1 LLSKDL
7 PGDTHSLF
15 NPAFSQ
21 ASTILRMPHLHLP
34 MQFPFGIPPFYDLIV
49 VDGSVMSFPDG
60 SVSLAGKAAGRCRLM
75 IKASAR

>member
-1 LLSKDL
+1 
-7 PGDTHSLF
+7 
-15 NPAFSQ
+15 
-21 ASTILRMPHLHLP
+21 MPHLDLP